1 MMQAG
6 GGGIIEGTAKF
17 GMGLVATMTDPL
29 NIASMVMFPS
39 LTGAK
44 FYASAAK
51 SGVALTRIKGGAR
64 SGFLGS
70 VAIEPLV
77 YSQATQEQ
85 KDYDFTHSLL
95 NVTAGTVLGGGL
107 HLFGGT
113 LKDMVKVASGNQ
125 NMKTRIT
132 ELQNIN
138 KTKLNEQS
146 REVLFKVAMR
156 QFVQGKNIDVQKL
169 QTFFLKQQE
178 LSPQQLVDNM
188 PYKQLQKEIKTWMK
202 NTKDDPVVK
211 ESLRDTKIK
220 LNGKKEELK
229 ILLHRLHAIKQGGVR
244 GLMDGYIP
252 NIEKALLNNDKE
264 ALAAIKAAASTEKQ
278 NIKFQDDID
287 RVDADVN
294 KPDVNVD
301 VQAAKKY
308 TDETVV
314 TLQEEVNGLQNNG
327 KIVDPDNVKK
337 IKEADSEINNSEL
350 DYVALKAAMR
360 CIS

>member
-1 MMQAG
+1 
-6 GGGIIEGTAKF
+6 
-17 GMGLVATMTDPL
+17 
-29 NIASMVMFPS
+29 
-39 LTGAK
+39 
-44 FYASAAK
+44 
-51 SGVALTRIKGGAR
+51 
-64 SGFLGS
+64 
-70 VAIEPLV
+70 
-77 YSQATQEQ
+77 
-85 KDYDFTHSLL
+85 
-95 NVTAGTVLGGGL
+95 
-107 HLFGGT
+107 
-113 LKDMVKVASGNQ
+113 MVKVASGNQ

-211 ESLRDTKIK
+211 EALRDTKIK